1 MGVVGVLLLSAVGW
15 VASRQHFAQAPD
27 KGQPNEEGNEE
38 GSSFSVS
45 PGLPLHLQFGFG
57 GGPDPKPDPVVVGA
71 TEKRLP
77 EREAF
82 QKELKE
88 ADANCKK
95 EKKELK
101 EAKKE
106 LKEAEAKVEKAK
118 KELKEAEAKVEKAEA
133 KLEKAKKELKE
144 AEATGTKDVI
154 KRAKQM
160 FDMAVKGANSA
171 LAGVDSA
178 QAGVDSA
185 QAGVNSAQTGVDFAQ
200 ARVNNA
206 QVLVDECILR
216 QANMNREPAAGRALD
231 MHLVKRR
238 FPRSEGSSDQL
249 PVLYVPRTV
258 LVQETVNTITAE
270 PKYGQKPRHLSL
282 HFHGYRGGGKT
293 CFLQLVAENLLEK
306 KKLVYF
312 FPTPY
317 ELWKFQSELILVNER
332 LGRERQRAFLLVDES
347 QMDPDAFY
355 YPLRR
360 YDHITTVAVGRVALV
375 SSSFMFPKGYGP
387 DKLFF
392 SRMEVDKAIV
402 QNLTEGMSSAKR
414 SNFTQM
420 LDFIFVHTKGHA
432 YGTIKLSWECARLAS
447 AGAAAMDFQ
456 KMLADSSFIE
466 GAFYQGLM
474 ERCFFPS
481 SEEISLVPLVLRHTC
496 HMPLEKDDILLDK
509 YSITQAPPL
518 LKRALLFK
526 YGNKPFVDIGE
537 ASFEEIVLRALR
549 GIDPERYNQKGG
561 VTERA
566 LVFELALS
574 LAKLKL
580 LDGAP
585 LWEPAPD
592 VGHGRVD
599 LFVNSR
605 FNMMLEAVVTDA
617 RTRGTQTS
625 QTRLL
630 EHMRRFLV
638 VDSSPPRYGSISSD
652 YRILHFQKHGDSVE
666 RFMDDWE
673 DQTKLQFHSKVLT
686 WLLSTRKLYLGQKE
700 ILLPE

>member
-88 ADANCKK
+88 AEANCKK

-118 KELKEAEAKVEKAEA
+118 KELKEAKKELKE
-133 KLEKAKKELKE
+133 AKKELKE

-185 QAGVNSAQTGVDFAQ
+185 QAGVNSAQAGVDSAQ

-270 PKYGQKPRHLSL
+270 PKYGQKPRHLSI

-306 KKLVYF
+306 KKEVYF
-312 FPTPY
+312 FPTPD
-317 ELWKFQSELILVNER
+317 ELRKFQSELILVNER

-347 QMDPDAFY
+347 QMDPNAFY
-355 YPLRR
+355 YPLRL
-360 YDHITTVAVGRVALV
+360 YDHMTTVAVGRVALV

-392 SRMEVDKAIV
+392 SRMEFDKAIV

-414 SNFTQM
+414 SNFIQM

-432 YGTIKLSWECARLAS
+432 YGTIKLSWECARLAR
-447 AGAAAMDFQ
+447 AGAGAMDFQ

-474 ERCFFPS
+474 ERCSFPS

-509 YSITQAPPL
+509 YSIPQAPPL

-549 GIDPERYNQKGG
+549 GIDPERYSQKGG

-585 LWEPAPD
+585 LWEPPPD

-666 RFMDDWE
+666 RFVDDWE
-673 DQTKLQFHSKVLT
+673 DQTKQQFHSKVLT